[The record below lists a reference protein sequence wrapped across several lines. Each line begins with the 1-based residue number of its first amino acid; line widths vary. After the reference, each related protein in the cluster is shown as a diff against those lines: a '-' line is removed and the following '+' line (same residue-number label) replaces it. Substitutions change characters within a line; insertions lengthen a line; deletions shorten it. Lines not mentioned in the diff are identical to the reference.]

1 MKRLLI
7 ALAMLAS
14 FSSSAFAEEK
24 KKEEAGQNVWISPVA
39 LPVVVD
45 GKLVNYVFVTVRL
58 DLAPMVNASKLREK
72 EPYFRDALVRA
83 GHRTPFTLLSDLT
96 KVDEVK
102 LKAAMMREATAIA
115 GPGAVRSVTLINQA
129 PKTLRV
135 PTYR

>member
-1 MKRLLI
+1 MKRLLL
-7 ALAMLAS
+7 ALVLLLSA
-14 FSSSAFAEEK
+14 SSAFAEEK
-24 KKEEAGQNVWISPVA
+24 KKDEVGQNVSISPVS

-58 DLAPMVNASKLREK
+58 ELSASANASKLREK

-96 KVDEVK
+96 KIDEAK
-102 LKAAMMREATAIA
+102 LKAAMMREAAAIA
-115 GPGAVRSVTLINQA
+115 GAGAVRSVTLINQA
-129 PKTLRV
+129 PKSLRV